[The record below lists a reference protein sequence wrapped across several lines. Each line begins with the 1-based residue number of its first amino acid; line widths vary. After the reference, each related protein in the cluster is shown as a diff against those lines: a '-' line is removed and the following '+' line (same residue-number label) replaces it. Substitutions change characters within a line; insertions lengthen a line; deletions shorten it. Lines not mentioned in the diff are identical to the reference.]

1 MSWQDILKQTAL
13 VGRDA
18 RSPNIWLHRKAT
30 TRNLGRPM
38 TSKPTKLSTIPVQV
52 PTEKFDEYYSFFA
65 SFYSRGG
72 WEMYS
77 QGSLQQGLTNDSV
90 KRVLKD
96 FERGNIKTDRKY
108 SKELDDTTEKALENT
123 IEMMKKTAEL
133 LMVGSRSRIR
143 EGRDLM
149 RYAKQLEESY
159 DKGILKQASYYDI
172 LKVSFLSKNFKI
184 SKQSLLEVVEAIPM
198 NQKFSLND
206 IDVRNEFAEKLVSN
220 GVRRNNVNIK
230 SFESVYRRW
239 ALSTGRKILSN
250 SPLVTEYFK
259 PSGAKTSEYIRVDN
273 MNPNKKKELKHG
285 NK

>member
-1 MSWQDILKQTAL
+1 MTWISILKQTAL

-38 TSKPTKLSTIPVQV
+38 TSKSTKLSTIPVQV
-52 PTEKFDEYYSFFA
+52 PTEKFEEYYSFFA
-65 SFYSRGG
+65 DFYSRGG

-96 FERGNIKTDRKY
+96 FERGNIKVDRKY
-108 SKELDDTTEKALENT
+108 SKGLDEVTEKALENT
-123 IEMMKKTAEL
+123 IQMMKKTAEL

-159 DKGILKQASYYDI
+159 DKGILKHMDI
-172 LKVSFLSKNFKI
+172 LKGRRWFSSNYSLAKST
-184 SKQSLLEVVEAIPM
+184 LLEVVESIPIG
-198 NQKFSLND
+198 QTFDIKTEKFKNKFKEQLL
-206 IDVRNEFAEKLVSN
+206 KN
-220 GVRRNNVNIK
+220 GVQQKVIGTLKNKLDRWMKAVGSRIVTNSSLAERASNTRAGINNTRQAVI
-230 SFESVYRRW
+230 EH
-239 ALSTGRKILSN
+239 
-250 SPLVTEYFK
+250 
-259 PSGAKTSEYIRVDN
+259 IRV
-273 MNPNKKKELKHG
+273 
-285 NK
+285 

>member
-72 WEMYS
+72 WERYS

-159 DKGILKQASYYDI
+159 DKGILKHIDI
-172 LKVSFLSKNFKI
+172 LKGKRWFSSNYGLAKST
-184 SKQSLLEVVEAIPM
+184 LLEVVESIPTG
-198 NQKFSLND
+198 QIFDIKTDKFKNKFKEQL
-206 IDVRNEFAEKLVSN
+206 IKN
-220 GVRRNNVNIK
+220 GVQSNVVGALKNK
-230 SFESVYRRW
+230 LDRW
-239 ALSTGRKILSN
+239 VKTVGSRIVNASTLAERTSN
-250 SPLVTEYFK
+250 SRA
-259 PSGAKTSEYIRVDN
+259 GIGTSYQTVVEYIRLPKV
-273 MNPNKKKELKHG
+273 L
-285 NK
+285 